1 MRFFNKIRLSGFFF
15 IFYFVLIGLIYPQER
30 YFDSAEQK
38 SEQIRLTIFYPSMG
52 SIRALMELRNI
63 GFIPIENLLV
73 IGVYHE
79 KEMTDY
85 QSSIDWA
92 AENNIDWLKFHCLSE
107 ELNKNIIFQKN
118 QLSSEFE
125 NIFKKSDGIIF
136 FGGADIPPYIY
147 KEKTDLLSE
156 IETPY
161 RSFLETSFIFHLLG
175 GKQDNNFVPLL
186 ESDLDFPILGI
197 CLGCQGLNVGTGG
210 TLIQDIWLKKYGE
223 KTLED
228 VISLGKNQ
236 WHTNPYQRLFP
247 EENLISYNMHPIK
260 LKEKSKFI
268 SELGFSKDDNPYVVS
283 AHHQMPGKLGKG
295 MKVIATSLDGKV
307 VEALEHEKYPNVLGV
322 QFHPEFPILYDRTRT
337 YRFMPGDKTET
348 SLLEILESNPP
359 SYDFHQ
365 QIWKWFSEKLIEFH
379 NREGQE
385 RGKN

>member
-1 MRFFNKIRLSGFFF
+1 MRILNKIRLLCFFI

-38 SEQIRLTIFYPSMG
+38 SEQVRLTILYPSMG

-63 GFIPIENLLV
+63 GFIPVENLLV
-73 IGVYHE
+73 IGVYHGQE
-79 KEMTDY
+79 RTDY

-92 AENNIDWLKFHCLSE
+92 AENNIEWLKFHCLSGK
-107 ELNKNIIFQKN
+107 LNKNIIFQKN

-147 KEKTDLLSE
+147 NEKTNLLTE

-175 GKQDNNFVPLL
+175 GKQDKDFVPLL
-186 ESDLDFPILGI
+186 ESDSNFPILGI
-197 CLGCQGLNVGTGG
+197 CLGCQSLNVGTGG
-210 TLIQDIWLKKYGE
+210 TLIQDIWLKKYGK

-228 VISLGKNQ
+228 VIPLGKDR
-236 WHTNPYQRLFP
+236 WHTNPYRRLFP

-260 LKEKSKFI
+260 FKEKSKFI
-268 SELGFSKDDNPYVVS
+268 RELVFSKNDNPFVVS
-283 AHHQMPGKLGKG
+283 AHHQMPGKLGNDI
-295 MKVIATSLDGKV
+295 KVIATSLDGKV
-307 VEALEHEKYPNVLGV
+307 VEALEHKKYPNVLGV
-322 QFHPEFPILYDRTRT
+322 QFHPEFPILYDQTRT
-337 YRFMPGDKTET
+337 YRFKPGDSEEI
-348 SLLEILESNPP
+348 SLLEILEKNPP

-365 QIWKWFSEKLIEFH
+365 QIWKWFSDKLTEHH